1 MESKGGNG
9 IKRDIIDEG
18 YDSTT
23 NSVENMKQNSRFAI
37 KLRGYSIRRK
47 NK

>member
-1 MESKGGNG
+1 MESKGGKG
-9 IKRDIIDEG
+9 IKRDINEE